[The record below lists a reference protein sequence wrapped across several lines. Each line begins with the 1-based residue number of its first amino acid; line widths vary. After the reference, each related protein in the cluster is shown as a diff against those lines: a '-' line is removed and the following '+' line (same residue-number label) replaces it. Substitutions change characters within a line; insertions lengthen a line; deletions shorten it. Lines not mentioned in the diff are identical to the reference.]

1 MNVIELSQ
9 VQIAYGAAIAVDGA
23 DLSVEE
29 GTVVALLGPNGAGK
43 SSIAKA
49 IGGLVKTRSGSI
61 TFRGKRLP
69 SRPADIVRAGIAIV
83 PEGRRIFPQLSV
95 EENLLVGG
103 YTSGRDRMKVL
114 RKLQDSF
121 PILTERRT
129 QLGGLLSGGEQQL
142 LAICRALMTQPS
154 LIVLDEPSLGLSP
167 IKIKEVAD
175 VIAGMQADGLSVL
188 LIEQNSQFAL
198 RIADYAYV
206 LERGVVVDQ
215 NSAEVLKNSD
225 FVRKAYLGI

>member
-9 VQIAYGAAIAVDGA
+9 VQIAYGAAIAVDGV

-61 TFRGKRLP
+61 TFQGKRLA

-129 QLGGLLSGGEQQL
+129 QFGGLLSGGEQQL

-175 VIAGMQADGLSVL
+175 VIAGMQTDGLSVL

-215 NSAEVLKNSD
+215 NSAEMLKNSD